1 MIEKEVAR
9 SKSSRSLFLLGAIII
24 SNTSPFLL
32 SKEEGTVMQSWIS
45 DGVKHPN
52 VCFFLKESL
61 HLSTTF

>member
-9 SKSSRSLFLLGAIII
+9 SKSSCSLFLLGAIII

-52 VCFFLKESL
+52 VCFF
-61 HLSTTF
+61 